1 MVLGGLTM
9 YITLERLIDGC
20 IRTLRDEV
28 MPEVGTRIARG
39 QVWAVIDILQNMRNR
54 IEEKA
59 EHFEAESASA
69 EQALAQLVSALQD
82 AGAGTD
88 AAALERACADAP
100 AGPPGE
106 RALAL
111 RAALV
116 QAVDA
121 LYALPSRDALPE
133 AARAALGAHLGPQA
147 VRNVLPL
154 TRSKLNEISKG

>member
-1 MVLGGLTM
+1 M
-9 YITLERLIDGC
+9 YIALERLIDGC
-20 IRTLRDEV
+20 IRTLRDDV
-28 MPEVGTRIARG
+28 MPDVGTRIARG

-54 IEEKA
+54 IEEKT
-59 EHFEAESASA
+59 ELFEAESASA
-69 EQALAQLVSALQD
+69 EQALAQLGAALRD
-82 AGAGTD
+82 AGAGSD
-88 AAALERACADAP
+88 AEALGHACADAP

-106 RALAL
+106 RAQAL

-147 VRNVLPL
+147 VRDVLPL
-154 TRSKLNEISKG
+154 TRSKLHEISKG

>member
-1 MVLGGLTM
+1 MALGALTM

-20 IRTLRDEV
+20 IRTLRDDV

-59 EHFEAESASA
+59 ELFAAESASA
-69 EQALAQLVSALQD
+69 QQALAQLGAALHD
-82 AGAGTD
+82 AGAERD
-88 AAALERACADAP
+88 AAALERACAEAP
-100 AGPPGE
+100 AEPAGE
-106 RALAL
+106 RAGVL

-116 QAVDA
+116 QAIDA
-121 LYALPSRDALPE
+121 LYSLPSRDALPE

-154 TRSKLNEISKG
+154 TRSKLSEISKG

>member
-1 MVLGGLTM
+1 MALGDLTM

-20 IRTLRDEV
+20 IRTLRDDV

-59 EHFEAESASA
+59 ELFAAESASA
-69 EQALAQLVSALQD
+69 EEALAQLGAALRE
-82 AGAGTD
+82 AGAEND

-106 RALAL
+106 RASAL

-133 AARAALGAHLGPQA
+133 AARAALGAHLAPQA
-147 VRNVLPL
+147 VRDVLPL
-154 TRSKLNEISKG
+154 TRSKLHEISKG

>member
-1 MVLGGLTM
+1 M

-20 IRTLRDEV
+20 IRILRDAV
-28 MPEVGTRIARG
+28 MPEVGTRVARG

-59 EHFEAESASA
+59 ELSETESASA
-69 EQALAQLVSALQD
+69 DQTLAQLGAVLRD
-82 AGAGTD
+82 AGAASD

-106 RALAL
+106 RARAL

-116 QAVDA
+116 QAIDA

-147 VRNVLPL
+147 VRDVLPL
-154 TRSKLNEISKG
+154 TRSKLHEISKG